1 MAHELGRLSASLTNK
16 PQLITPDTFNHYL
29 SIIDDRSMEVIKANH
44 EAKKLAIEE
53 GVDSE
58 ASGVDLG
65 ATVGVLSI
73 DGPLTYKSSGFE
85 ALCGGTSYQSI
96 LAQAKTLF
104 SNPELSTVVQ
114 MISSG
119 GGEAFGVFDL
129 GEQLRK
135 LADQSGKRLITYVD
149 GMSAS
154 AAYALG
160 CASHEVIM
168 HPDAEVGSIGVVVR
182 LTNSNEANKKAG
194 VETTYIT
201 AGDSKVP
208 FDAQGEFRE
217 DFKADLQSKVDSLY
231 LDFINHVATMRNI
244 SPDTVMETQAKMF
257 MKDKAL
263 ELGLA
268 DKVMTPTEFKEYLQQ
283 EDNAPSVQS
292 VTTQTKAPIAFNTNT
307 KDIEMSD
314 ANLDAQA
321 LADLQ
326 AELQAQKDLVAS
338 FQAKEVEAKKAG
350 LVASLSTENTFLE
363 SETIEALASVMLS
376 ADEKSQSLLASVL
389 AQANSGITAVEAKAV
404 EEIATA
410 QLATEEALAAK
421 EAIKAE
427 FGEKQTSVPD
437 APVEASVPEDKND
450 IIAAKVAAKKA
461 ALAAQKV

>member
-58 ASGVDLG
+58 ASGADLG

-85 ALCGGTSYQSI
+85 ALCGGASYQSI

-104 SNPELSTVVQ
+104 SNPEISTVVQ
-114 MISSG
+114 MVSSG
-119 GGEAFGVFDL
+119 GGEAFAVMNTAS
-129 GEQLRK
+129 ELRK

-160 CASHEVIM
+160 CASHEIIM

-182 LTNSNEANKKAG
+182 LTNSNEAEKKAG

-208 FDAQGEFRE
+208 FDANGEFRE

-244 SPDTVMETQAKMF
+244 SPETVMDTQAKMF
-257 MKDKAL
+257 MKEKAL

-268 DKVMTPTEFKEYLQQ
+268 DKVMTPTEFKEYLKQ
-283 EDNAPSVQS
+283 EDLSPSAPSV
-292 VTTQTKAPIAFNTNT
+292 TTKTNLPKAETIALTNET
-307 KDIEMSD
+307 QDIEMSD
-314 ANLDAQA
+314 AINAQA

-326 AELQAQKDLVAS
+326 AQLQAANDLVAS
-338 FQAKEVEAKKAG
+338 FEAEKTQAKQAS

-363 SETIEALASVMLS
+363 SDTIEALASVMLS
-376 ADEKSQSLLASVL
+376 DEKASTLLSSVL
-389 AQANSGITAVEAKAV
+389 SQAKAGIDA
-404 EEIATA
+404 EKEASLEAIAA
-410 QLATEEALAAK
+410 ATLEKEEAIAAK
-421 EAIKAE
+421 DAIKAE
-427 FGEKQTSVPD
+427 FGNQEQQSVS
-437 APVEASVPEDKND
+437 VEAKDNSATVSVDAVAERVARMK
-450 IIAAKVAAKKA
+450 AAKAKK
-461 ALAAQKV
+461 